1 MDKEEILKK
10 ARQEASKDQ
19 DEMEQAIL
27 TKALGISTIVIPIL
41 SIIFILIRIKKSQYI
56 ISDLITIS
64 LAQLFI
70 SQLYQAI
77 KMKRVIFLITSF
89 IKLNINFK
97 FPHLL
102 LQINLRMLLLMI
114 CFSYSVSLTHHKF
127 Q

>member
-1 MDKEEILKK
+1 MNKEEILKK

-27 TKALGISTIVIPIL
+27 TKALGISTLVIPVL
-41 SIIFILIRIKKSQYI
+41 AIIFILIRIKNSQYI

-77 KMKRVIFLITSF
+77 KMRRVIFMITSIIILALTLFFF
-89 IKLNINFK
+89 ITFI
-97 FPHLL
+97 
-102 LQINLRMLLLMI
+102 REVMI
-114 CFSYSVSLTHHKF
+114 WKII
-127 Q
+127 